1 MDSGRGTIKYY
12 GLKEK
17 LTNSVFFEKIYLMLV
32 EFRGENMIS
41 DKVKLTAKDILEKE
55 FKPGMRGYKQ
65 EDVDKFLDLIIKDYE
80 TFHQEIE
87 DLQQENL
94 RLKKQVEESNRR
106 TPSPQQQ
113 TGTTN
118 FDILKRL
125 SNLEK
130 HVFGNKLYD

>member
-1 MDSGRGTIKYY
+1 MVT
-12 GLKEK
+12 
-17 LTNSVFFEKIYLMLV
+17 
-32 EFRGENMIS
+32 

-55 FKPGMRGYKQ
+55 FKTGVRGYKQ

-94 RLKKQVEESNRR
+94 RFESNLEETSRR
-106 TPSPQQQ
+106 QPVTQPA
-113 TGTTN
+113 GTTN

>member
-1 MDSGRGTIKYY
+1 
-12 GLKEK
+12 
-17 LTNSVFFEKIYLMLV
+17 ML
-32 EFRGENMIS
+32 S
-41 DKVKLTAKDILEKE
+41 DKVNLTAKDILEKE
-55 FKPGMRGYKQ
+55 FKSGMRGYKP
-65 EDVDKFLDLIIKDYE
+65 EDVDKFLDLVIKDYE

-94 RLKKQVEESNRR
+94 RLRKQLEDASRKQLAA
-106 TPSPQQQ
+106 QQA
-113 TGTTN
+113 GTTN

>member
-1 MDSGRGTIKYY
+1 
-12 GLKEK
+12 
-17 LTNSVFFEKIYLMLV
+17 ML
-32 EFRGENMIS
+32 S

-55 FKPGMRGYKQ
+55 FKSGVRGYKQ
-65 EDVDKFLDLIIKDYE
+65 EEVDKYLDLIIKDYE

-94 RLKKQVEESNRR
+94 RLRKQLEETSRR
-106 TPSPQQQ
+106 QPVTQPA
-113 TGTTN
+113 GTTN